1 MSGLIKA
8 AEKNPA
14 FYMLHLKAKIK
25 VKLNDCK
32 GAIETATIS
41 LYSAKAAKN
50 DDYVKLNEKLISECK
65 GKK

>member
-1 MSGLIKA
+1 LNGLIKA

-14 FYMLHLKAKIK
+14 FYILHLKAKIK
-25 VKLNDCK
+25 AKFNVCK
-32 GAIETATIS
+32 GAVETATIS
-41 LYSAKAAKN
+41 LDAAKAAKN